1 MKNGILYGVG
11 VGPGE
16 PELLTMKAARLIRES
31 EVVALP
37 GNTPEETLAY
47 QTAVEAVPELAE
59 KTLLPLDTPM
69 VYDLELLAE
78 AHRKNAREVASYLE
92 AGKDVVYL
100 CLGDPGVY
108 GSFNNLRAEVAA
120 LGFACETVAGITSFC
135 AAAARLGIPLSDW
148 DEHLHI
154 VPCVMLSEDYV
165 LEDANYI
172 FMKPGKKVPLLKRLI
187 AEGGYDGYAVMRCG
201 MEGEQVFYDLE
212 DLPDDVGYMTLIIA
226 KKR

>member
-1 MKNGILYGVG
+1 MKKGILYGVG

-16 PELLTMKAARLIRES
+16 PELLTMKAARLILEND
-31 EVVALP
+31 VIAVP
-37 GNTPEETLAY
+37 GKVPEETLAY

-78 AHRKNAREVASYLE
+78 AHRQNARTVAEYLE
-92 AGKDVVYL
+92 AGKNVVYL

-108 GSFNNLRAEVAA
+108 GSLNKLRDEVEA
-120 LGFACETVAGITSFC
+120 LGHTCETVAGITSFC
-135 AAAARLGIPLSDW
+135 ASAARLGIPLSDW
-148 DEHLHI
+148 DEHLHV
-154 VPCVMLSEDYV
+154 VPCVMLPEDYV
-165 LEDANYI
+165 LTDENYI

-201 MEGEQVFYDLE
+201 MEDEQVFYDLR
-212 DLPDDVGYMTLIIA
+212 DLPDDAGYMTLIIA
-226 KKR
+226 KKK